1 MKKLNNNLSSII
13 RVLLMI
19 VVVSYIVNTYMGKGD
34 CIYYITGG
42 LVVICS
48 IMSFILAIIKDIV
61 KDRIF
66 QEEWA

>member
-19 VVVSYIVNTYMGKGD
+19 VVVSYVVNTYVGKGD
-34 CIYYITGG
+34 IVYTITEG

-48 IMSFILAIIKDIV
+48 IVSFILAIIKDVV

>member
-19 VVVSYIVNTYMGKGD
+19 VVVSYIVNTYVGKGN
-34 CIYYITGG
+34 IVYTITEG

-48 IMSFILAIIKDIV
+48 IVAFILAIAKDIIKDRSF
-61 KDRIF
+61 K
-66 QEEWA
+66 EEWA